1 MPCSECGHLLFVSL
15 KYEDLRCPNCLDLD
29 VEDEAVI
36 NEKIERDKDLLRE
49 DNQIQ
54 LVDNYDKSNL
64 ILSLIEHLNRI
75 SHEFYNSRRLDYRD
89 FSYMNYLLKIVYSAD
104 KDQFDDD
111 YLERDGGLDD
121 RIEAAVDSQS
131 RLLSALRHVEENFRV
146 CLKYPVPQTNEKFL
160 FGEYDIRD
168 TEYRYGHWRCL
179 KSLMGGEEEQKEVFD
194 RASIAVRNFDTTEGD
209 KIENLQEFADTFFE
223 FIIAL
228 LFIASADDIV
238 GDIYTTSLPSS
249 VDVFDIKELLSRIDG
264 RFTDED
270 NNFLLQDE
278 TLAVTTLEELNEAGE
293 AVFDDLWPDVED
305 SIIIGEG
312 NLDAHPFLFRVEVE
326 DVIKQPSGRPPLTR
340 ETTRIVYP
348 RHYAQILRYQIFPL
362 LSNGEDPSGHDIL
375 SEVSKDRGLDFEEK
389 VHEYLDSQGF
399 DSYYSAEIPGVDS
412 SEIDVLAVNRET
424 EELWFI
430 ECKYLLPALRMETA
444 EGMEELNGKFC
455 HKVFNEKV
463 DEWGD
468 PTGRPFPEKVES
480 WLSMESGANFRWKD
494 TTADN
499 EEVMVEFRNEWQN
512 LDCRMFVVSNLT
524 PTFVER
530 DGVEFRTDV
539 ELVEMVEDED
549 PVFEVRN

>member
-1 MPCSECGHLLFVSL
+1 M
-15 KYEDLRCPNCLDLD
+15 
-29 VEDEAVI
+29 EDEAVL

-49 DNQIQ
+49 DNQVK
-54 LVDNYDKSNL
+54 LVNNYDEGNL
-64 ILSLIEHLNRI
+64 TLSLIEHLNRI
-75 SHEFYNSRRLDYRD
+75 SHELYESRRLDYPN
-89 FSYMNYLLKIVYSAD
+89 FSYLNHLLKLVYSAD
-104 KDQFDDD
+104 EDEFGDD
-111 YLERDGGLDD
+111 YLERDERLDD
-121 RIEAAVDSQS
+121 RIEAAVESQS
-131 RLLSALRHVEENFRV
+131 MLLSALRHVEDDFRI
-146 CLKYPVPQTNEKFL
+146 CLKYPVPRTNEKFL

-194 RASIAVRNFDTTEGD
+194 RTSMAVRNFDTTGGD
-209 KIENLQEFADTFFE
+209 KIGDLQEFADTFFE

-249 VDVFDIKELLSRIDG
+249 VDVFDIKELLDRIDE
-264 RFTDED
+264 RFIDEND
-270 NNFLLQDE
+270 NFLLQDE
-278 TLAVTTLEELNEAGE
+278 TLASTTPEELNEVGE
-293 AVFDDLWPDVED
+293 AVFGDLWTDVAN
-305 SIIIGEG
+305 SIIIGED

-326 DVIKQPSGRPPLTR
+326 EVIKRPSGRPPLTR
-340 ETTRIVYP
+340 DRAQIVYP

-362 LSNGEDPSGHDIL
+362 LSNGEDPSGHEIL
-375 SEVSKDRGLDFEEK
+375 SEVSKDRGLDFEENI
-389 VHEYLDSQGF
+389 HEYLDSQGF

-412 SEIDVLAVNRET
+412 SEIDALAVNKST
-424 EELWFI
+424 KELWFV

-455 HKVFNEKV
+455 HKVFNENV

-480 WLSMESGANFRWKD
+480 WLSMESGANFKWKD
-494 TTADN
+494 TTVGN
-499 EEVMVEFRNEWQN
+499 EEVMTEFRNEW
-512 LDCRMFVVSNLT
+512 LDFDCRMLVVSNLT

>member
-1 MPCSECGHLLFVSL
+1 MP
-15 KYEDLRCPNCLDLD
+15 
-29 VEDEAVI
+29 
-36 NEKIERDKDLLRE
+36 
-49 DNQIQ
+49 
-54 LVDNYDKSNL
+54 
-64 ILSLIEHLNRI
+64 LSRI
-75 SHEFYNSRRLDYRD
+75 SHGFYESRRLDYLD
-89 FSYMNYLLKIVYSAD
+89 FSYLNYLLKIVYSTD
-104 KDQFDDD
+104 KDQFGED

-131 RLLSALRHVEENFRV
+131 RLLSALRHIEEDFRI
-146 CLKYPVPQTNEKFL
+146 CLKYPVSQTNEKFL

-194 RASIAVRNFDTTEGD
+194 RASIAVRNFDTTEGNE
-209 KIENLQEFADTFFE
+209 IESLQEFADTFFE

-249 VDVFDIKELLSRIDG
+249 VNVFDIKELLNRIDG

-270 NNFLLQDE
+270 DNFLLQDE
-278 TLAVTTLEELNEAGE
+278 TLAVTTPEDLNEAGE
-293 AVFDDLWPDVED
+293 AAFGDLWPNVAD
-305 SIIIGEG
+305 SIVIGED
-312 NLDAHPFLFRVEVE
+312 NLDAHPFLFRVETE
-326 DVIKQPSGRPPLTR
+326 QIIKEPSGRPPVTR
-340 ETTRIVYP
+340 EITRIVYP
-348 RHYAQILRYQIFPL
+348 RYYAQILRYQIFPL

-375 SEVSKDRGLDFEEK
+375 SEVSKERGLDFEEK
-389 VHEYLDSQGF
+389 VYEYLDSQGF
-399 DSYYSAEIPGVDS
+399 DSYYSAEIPEFDS
-412 SEIDVLAVNRET
+412 SEIDVLAVNEET

-455 HKVFNEKV
+455 HKVFNENV

-480 WLSMESGANFRWKD
+480 WLGMKPGADFRWKD
-494 TTADN
+494 TTTDS
-499 EEVMVEFRNEWQN
+499 EDVMDEFQSEWQN
-512 LDCRMFVVSNLT
+512 LDYRMLVVSNLT

-549 PVFEVRN
+549 PVFEIRN

>member
-15 KYEDLRCPNCLDLD
+15 EYEDLRCPNCLDLD
-29 VEDEAVI
+29 VEDEAVLD
-36 NEKIERDKDLLRE
+36 EKIERDKDLLRE

-131 RLLSALRHVEENFRV
+131 RLLSALRHVEEDFRV
-146 CLKYPVPQTNEKFL
+146 CLNYPVPQTNEKFL

-305 SIIIGEG
+305 SIIVGED

-424 EELWFI
+424 EELWFM

>member
-1 MPCSECGHLLFVSL
+1 MPCSECGHLLLVSL

-131 RLLSALRHVEENFRV
+131 RLLSALRHVEEDFRV

-194 RASIAVRNFDTTEGD
+194 RASIAVRNFDTTQGD

-228 LFIASADDIV
+228 LFTASADDIV

-305 SIIIGEG
+305 SIIVGED
-312 NLDAHPFLFRVEVE
+312 NLDAHPFLFRVEIEV
-326 DVIKQPSGRPPLTR
+326 VIKQPSGRPPLTR
-340 ETTRIVYP
+340 EITRIVYP

-399 DSYYSAEIPGVDS
+399 DSYYSAKIPGVDS

-480 WLSMESGANFRWKD
+480 WLSMESGADFRWKD

-530 DGVEFRTDV
+530 NGVEFRTDV
-539 ELVEMVEDED
+539 ELIEMVEDED